1 MCLNVRMCD
10 WVMGFDIP
18 VGLTGSMIYSPTRKR
33 GILLAGV
40 DLRNSVKS
48 ENFKSFTYL
57 FFFFGKFLH
66 ICFCCCN
73 FLKFPPSQTF

>member
-57 FFFFGKFLH
+57 FFFFFWQIFTYLFL
-66 ICFCCCN
+66 
-73 FLKFPPSQTF
+73 LL